1 MPRDIKISITKR
13 NNFDEIGQLIKKSP
27 VLMKAIKVNP
37 SLALVIA
44 EIAQKV
50 AEMEKFSE
58 KDFEQI
64 INSNP
69 DLKLAAK
76 NPQFK
81 AELLKLLKTVAEG
94 GIIKPPVSGGSTSPP
109 DDGTSDD
116 SSDVSADEL
125 NLELLAYLS
134 DIPIAH
140 FGDIITSEHH
150 NSLRRALYALADGIG
165 HTDDKAILNFAP
177 ILLPVSFTKKD
188 NERDW
193 KVIFDRAVVPNVNER
208 GGAGGS
214 VSGGFIVQLPE
225 NFLIK
230 AMIVRGKRVDEN
242 ADDPKKFEVS
252 LARQEI
258 TKANSKPTDLIT
270 FDLREETGFFQ
281 KKESPK
287 STSLRV
293 DNTKYQYFVTAFWQD
308 SDDSSG
314 FEIHA
319 IQILCE
325 P

>member
-76 NPQFK
+76 DPQFK

-109 DDGTSDD
+109 DDSTSDD
-116 SSDVSADEL
+116 SSDDSADEL

-150 NSLRRALYALADGIG
+150 NSLRRALYALADGMG

-314 FEIHA
+314 FEIHT